1 MITVELITPATKWEP
16 IYQFLVE
23 QMHVHYGRPFD
34 SERNQQFLN
43 LAEQFNPAK
52 RSQAYVAYNEAG
64 DVIGTGC
71 LTPLAEQEH
80 RPPHCASLDTWGYV
94 SRIYVAENLH
104 GQGVGRKIY
113 EAIEVSAQLFGY
125 THLCLN
131 THRFLNKGCSFWQRQ
146 GYIEYEDTHDEW
158 QTIWLSK
165 ELNALSELAL

>member
-1 MITVELITPATKWEP
+1 MTTVELITPDTNCEP

-23 QMHVHYGRPFD
+23 QMQVHYGRPLD

-64 DVIGTGC
+64 QVIGTGC
-71 LTPLAEQEH
+71 LTPLDDHDH
-80 RPPHCASLDTWGYV
+80 RPAHCEDLQTWGYV

-131 THRFLNKGCSFWQRQ
+131 THKFLNKGCSFWGRQ
-146 GYIEYEDTHDEW
+146 GYVEYEEMQDEW

-165 ELNALSELAL
+165 ELVPLVEAAL